1 MDIYRYAAR
10 GKMSQQMLAWVGYRC
25 YQKLIDG
32 KSKRFKKISMSSQQT
47 QDKHGKLLNVFDF
60 T

>member
-1 MDIYRYAAR
+1 MGNLKD
-10 GKMSQQMLAWVGYRC
+10 K
-25 YQKLIDG
+25 
-32 KSKRFKKISMSSQQT
+32 KKISMSSQQT